1 MFCPLHTFKPKP
13 SSHLKTS
20 ALPPPTKCLKEIY
33 DLKKKHQKNNKTD
46 SDILSSSYFPHHIF
60 ITIVILVPLPCN
72 MLTKQKLWTSKL
84 NSGLPQALTHSS
96 IHCRKSGSFVIE
108 FHIYLNLMTYFSLHS
123 HFPLQSNI
131 SFLIPLC
138 SRTSA

>member
-1 MFCPLHTFKPKP
+1 MFCPLHTFKPKS
-13 SSHLKTS
+13 SSHLKTP

-33 DLKKKHQKNNKTD
+33 DLKKKHQKNPKTD
-46 SDILSSSYFPHHIF
+46 SESYFPHRIF

-72 MLTKQKLWTSKL
+72 LLTKQKLWTSKL
-84 NSGLPQALTHSS
+84 SSGLPQALTHSS
-96 IHCRKSGSFVIE
+96 IHCRKSGSFVIQ

-131 SFLIPLC
+131 SFLIPVC